1 MPSPKSV
8 DELLEVLARNS
19 APRSHYV
26 SHQSSNLDSLAA
38 GFQERPYGISFARA
52 PHERMSSPTGLEP
65 EGRRGIVY
73 AKVDG
78 RGVDYSRPEIR
89 ALLDELNAAAI
100 DAGGS
105 ADAVIPALRNSGVDW
120 VNNWNSIGAADELH
134 VLQPAAVQVR
144 RVFEL
149 PRDRGYQ
156 FPRPP
161 ESLPSRMYA
170 DPAVPPEWLSA
181 PIRTV
186 RARP

>member
-1 MPSPKSV
+1 
-8 DELLEVLARNS
+8 
-19 APRSHYV
+19 
-26 SHQSSNLDSLAA
+26 
-38 GFQERPYGISFARA
+38 
-52 PHERMSSPTGLEP
+52 
-65 EGRRGIVY
+65 
-73 AKVDG
+73 
-78 RGVDYSRPEIR
+78 
-89 ALLDELNAAAI
+89 
-100 DAGGS
+100 
-105 ADAVIPALRNSGVDW
+105 VIPALRNSGVDW

-161 ESLPSRMYA
+161 DSLPSRMYA